1 MVDSGKAWRF
11 WKAPRML
18 LAREFVAYLSRQV
31 VKSLTPLLDTAAPG
45 ALVEVTTDLLNQ
57 ELEVEDKL
65 NEEVRDLL
73 DQYSDYMRE
82 QGVSYSEMFRKI
94 KSQLVAKKKIV
105 RASGRESGD
114 QMKLSRDKIT
124 DISHKLVAQW
134 RKSVRGLKFKKD
146 PNEIRLEIIRA
157 MTTVLQAEEKADRAS
172 RDKVRTLKRGV
183 AEGSEEF
190 DLLQH
195 RYYAEELKRLGIDV

>member
-1 MVDSGKAWRF
+1 
-11 WKAPRML
+11 ML
-18 LAREFVAYLSRQV
+18 LARDFVAYLSRQV
-31 VKSLTPLLDTAAPG
+31 VRSLTPLLDTSTPD
-45 ALVEVTTDLLNQ
+45 ALVEVTTNLITD

-94 KSQLVAKKKIV
+94 KSQLVAKNKIV

-124 DISHKLVAQW
+124 DISHKLIPQW
-134 RKSVRGLKFKKD
+134 KKNVRGLRFKRD
-146 PNEIRLEIIRA
+146 PNDIRLEIVRA
-157 MTTVLQAEEKADRAS
+157 ITGALQTEDKADRAA

-190 DLLQH
+190 DLLHQ
-195 RYYAEELKRLGIDV
+195 RYYAEELKRYGIDV